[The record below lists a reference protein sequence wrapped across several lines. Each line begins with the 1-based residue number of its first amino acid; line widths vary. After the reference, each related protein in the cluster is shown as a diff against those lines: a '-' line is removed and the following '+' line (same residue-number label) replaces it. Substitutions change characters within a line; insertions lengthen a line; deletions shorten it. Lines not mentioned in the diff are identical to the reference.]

1 MIDTKI
7 LTRHQDELLRLFLQ
21 LEGEGRLELAP
32 LMKSYFRIVVNDEYY
47 ERENTDLLNSYI
59 KDLID
64 KNGLESL
71 SSIKF

>member
-7 LTRHQDELLRLFLQ
+7 LTREQDELLVLFLQ

-32 LMKSYFRIVVNDEYY
+32 LMKSYFRIVINDGYY

-59 KDLID
+59 HDVIC

-71 SSIKF
+71 SNIIF

>member
-7 LTRHQDELLRLFLQ
+7 LTTPQDELLVLFLQ
-21 LEGEGRLELAP
+21 LESEGRLELAP
-32 LMKSYFRIVVNDEYY
+32 LMKSYFRIVINDQYY
-47 ERENTDLLNSYI
+47 ERENTDLLNLYI